1 MPSSFFRSAN
11 SKQTRARSFTVALLL
26 CVVAIPVSAQPP
38 QPGHVRMN
46 LQGEVK
52 LQALIDY
59 VSQRLELPIIY
70 SPEVGNRRIHVRTP
84 RELPVRSLLP
94 LLGAVLKS
102 EKLALVEAEVPG
114 FKRIVDAKEMVGSAQ
129 PEEASAVLARDG
141 GATPVIQSFRLRH
154 TSAKELAQLLRPFLT
169 SPGSSL
175 ITLDESNILVVTDY
189 ASTVVQIKKLLEMVD
204 QPRRDVTYEFYRV
217 QHLEASKLADQVR
230 AMLGI
235 SSPTGAKKTQ
245 GRPAGKRV
253 GPALFEEPRTN
264 EIVVVGT
271 ADEVR
276 EALALLKRF
285 DVSLGLVTQVYR
297 FRHIQAERFHKLAQG
312 YLAEPDNRRLYSAS
326 VDADGN
332 LLIVRATPE
341 IHQRLAELLQ
351 QIDLPV
357 ETRQSPIRFYKLKNA
372 NVLDVLYTL
381 LALQEIQG
389 TSTVVGTETTFFGAQ
404 TGAALG
410 SPLVP
415 SIPAS
420 PFSQLRAPGGMPG
433 RQGMARPGAATG
445 TPGLQNTPLPL
456 PPEEKQGV
464 YDRTRQSR
472 FDRVQDALSAQV
484 GFGGTAVLP
493 GGARVSADPTTN
505 SLIMIAPPEVHEMY
519 ANLIRELDK
528 RKPQVLIDAKIIA
541 VDTSNNFEL
550 GVEVSG
556 GKRTGVKR
564 IFAFTSYGLSEIDP
578 ITGNLQILPKI
589 GFNGTLVDPE
599 VADVVVQAL
608 ASHSRARVLASPR
621 ILVNDN
627 STGQLESVAS
637 VPFASVNA
645 SNTVSTTSKGGDE
658 QAGTIITVTPHI
670 SEHDHLLLEFEV
682 EFSTFV
688 GQSQS
693 STLPPP
699 RQIDRVGSTVT
710 IPDGQTIIVGG
721 LKRTGRTDSQ
731 SGLPFI
737 SEVPIL
743 RAVSS
748 LQKKNHQTTSFFLF
762 IRPIILR
769 DDKFADLRYLSH
781 KSAHQAEIRG
791 EHPRGQPVMIEE

>member
-1 MPSSFFRSAN
+1 MRWCRRSLWTRVRSSAPFGFVCAGLWVI
-11 SKQTRARSFTVALLL
+11 AA
-26 CVVAIPVSAQPP
+26 AAHAQPP
-38 QPGHVRMN
+38 KPGHVRIN

-59 VSQRLELPIIY
+59 ISQRLEIQMIY
-70 SPEVGNRRIHVRTP
+70 SPQVGNRRINIRTP
-84 RELPVRSLLP
+84 RELPISSLLP

-102 EKLALVEAEVPG
+102 EKLALVDAEVPG
-114 FKRIVDAKEMVGSAQ
+114 FKRIVDAKEMLGNAR
-129 PEEASAVLARDG
+129 PGDASVVLAEG
-141 GATPVIQSFRLRH
+141 GSATPVVQAFTLRY
-154 TSAKELAQLLRPFLT
+154 TSAKQLSQLLRPFLT

-175 ITLDESNILVVTDY
+175 ITLDEANVLVVTDY
-189 ASTVVQIKKLLEMVD
+189 ASTLVQIKKLLEIVD
-204 QPRRDVTYEFYRV
+204 QPRRDVTYQFYTV
-217 QHLEASKLADQVR
+217 KHLEAAKLAEQVR
-230 AMLGI
+230 AMLGVQGGR
-235 SSPTGAKKTQ
+235 SSKKPTTGTTSP
-245 GRPAGKRV
+245 RTRL
-253 GPALFEEPRTN
+253 ALFEEPRTN

-271 ADEVR
+271 AAQVE
-276 EALALLKRF
+276 EALTLLKRF

-297 FRHIQAERFHKLAQG
+297 FQHIQAERFHKLAQG
-312 YLAEPDNRRLYSAS
+312 YLAAQDSQRLYSAS

-341 IHQRLAELLQ
+341 IHKRLADLLQ
-351 QIDLPV
+351 QIDSPI
-357 ETRQSPIRFYKLKNA
+357 ETKRSPIRFYKLKNA

-381 LALQEIQG
+381 LALQEVQG
-389 TSTVVGTETTFFGAQ
+389 TATVFGAETVYFGGRATNPLAGPLAQ
-404 TGAALG
+404 PGTAL
-410 SPLVP
+410 
-415 SIPAS
+415 
-420 PFSQLRAPGGMPG
+420 PFSQLRAPGGMPS
-433 RQGMARPGAATG
+433 RQLPSSGGVAGGMR
-445 TPGLQNTPLPL
+445 GLENTPLPL
-456 PPEEKQGV
+456 PPEETPGV
-464 YDRTRQSR
+464 YDQTRQSR
-472 FDRVQDALSAQV
+472 FDRVQGALSSQGA
-484 GFGGTAVLP
+484 FGGSATLP

-519 ANLIRELDK
+519 ANLIKELDK

-541 VDTSNNFEL
+541 VDTSDNFEL

-556 GKRTGVKR
+556 GDRTGIKR
-564 IFAFTSYGLSEIDP
+564 LFAFTSYGLSEIDP
-578 ITGNLQILPKI
+578 ITGALRIAPKI
-589 GFNGTLVDPE
+589 GFNGTLVDPD

-608 ASHSRARVLASPR
+608 TTHSRARVLASPR

-670 SEHDHLLLEFEV
+670 SDNDNLLLEFEV

-688 GQSQS
+688 GEAQAG
-693 STLPPP
+693 TLPPP

-721 LKRTGRTDSQ
+721 LKRMGNQAGQ

-737 SEVPIL
+737 SEIPVL

-748 LQKKNHQTTSFFLF
+748 LQTRKKSTTSFFLF
-762 IRPIILR
+762 IRPLILR
-769 DDKFADLRYLSH
+769 DDKFADLRYVSQ
-781 KSAHQAEIRG
+781 KSVHQAQIPG
-791 EHPRGQPVMIEE
+791 EHPRSGPVMIKE